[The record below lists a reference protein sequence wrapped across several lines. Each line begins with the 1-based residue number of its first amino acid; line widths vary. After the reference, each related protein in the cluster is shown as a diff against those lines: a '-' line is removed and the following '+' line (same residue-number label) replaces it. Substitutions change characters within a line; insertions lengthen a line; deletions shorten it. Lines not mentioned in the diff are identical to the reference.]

1 MSYIPLEIQ
10 KRRRLFRTIGTAAIC
25 TIYFAVLL
33 GVFLAPEIAR
43 WPLIA
48 LAVLAPPIIE
58 ILLPPTFDAFGQTRS
73 APLLPYLAGIGI
85 VIFLAATA
93 AIGPEWLK
101 TNVAIVLAGAAVVI
115 SSFFIVNWVF
125 DEPHLVVRKLTIIG
139 ILVACAGL
147 TAGIVIGPEL
157 VRSIAM
163 GIAAAFLTTLF
174 PTLQDVRFNGWPRGM
189 EPSHNDREGYAFY
202 RGPVMDGTFERHSH
216 AFHVDGG
223 AELDTALEPLDRT
236 FSQALWMVDDALNGH
251 DREAENSWRRPHTSP
266 VLLSIAALDNFGFI
280 TSAEAKKFVAIA
292 MRPDPEAKIGEGR
305 ALLLNLNA
313 YIVYARSRLRAHS
326 LGAHS
331 TAITQ
336 GN

>member
-1 MSYIPLEIQ
+1 MSYIPLEMQ
-10 KRRRLFRTIGTAAIC
+10 KRRRLYRTIGTAAIC
-25 TIYFAVLL
+25 AIYLAVLL

-58 ILLPPTFDAFGQTRS
+58 ILLPSTFDEFGRPRA
-73 APLLPYLAGIGI
+73 APWLPYLVGIGI

-147 TAGIVIGPEL
+147 TASIVIGPEL

-174 PTLQDVRFNGWPRGM
+174 PTLRDVRFNGWPRDM
-189 EPSHNDREGYAFY
+189 EASHHDREDHAFY
-202 RGPVMDGTFERHSH
+202 RGPLMDGGFERRHH
-216 AFHVDGG
+216 GFHVNGG
-223 AELDTALEPLDRT
+223 VELDAALEPLDRT
-236 FSQALWMVDDALNGH
+236 FSQALWMVDHTLNGH
-251 DREAENSWRRPHTSP
+251 DQEEEDSRRVPHRSP